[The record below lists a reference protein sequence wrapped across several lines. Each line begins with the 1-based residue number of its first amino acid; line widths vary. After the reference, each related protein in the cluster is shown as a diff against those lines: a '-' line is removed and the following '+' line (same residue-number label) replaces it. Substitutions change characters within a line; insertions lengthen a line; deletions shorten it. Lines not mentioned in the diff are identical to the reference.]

1 MWKIAVGFA
10 LFAALSI
17 FVILKAGD
25 KADMG
30 GEKHGADA
38 VHAPEP
44 AAPAA
49 PVAPAS
55 AQRWRRLTSPPL
67 GGSKAKRPALH
78 AREGLFYVG
87 RFSV

>member
-1 MWKIAVGFA
+1 MHRRARSILRGEQGLSMILVLCIGA

-55 AQRWRRLTSPPL
+55 AQ
-67 GGSKAKRPALH
+67 
-78 AREGLFYVG
+78 
-87 RFSV
+87 

>member
-44 AAPAA
+44 AASAA

-55 AQRWRRLTSPPL
+55 AQ
-67 GGSKAKRPALH
+67 
-78 AREGLFYVG
+78 
-87 RFSV
+87 